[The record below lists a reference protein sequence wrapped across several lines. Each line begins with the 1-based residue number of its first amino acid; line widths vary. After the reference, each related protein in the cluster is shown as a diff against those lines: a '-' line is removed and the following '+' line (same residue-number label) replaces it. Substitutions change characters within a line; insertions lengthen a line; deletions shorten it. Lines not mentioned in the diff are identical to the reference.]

1 MAEMLGLSGKDLKG
15 AAKKKKV
22 FSYERIEISGKQSL
36 SKEIEGEPKE
46 MLELNITVTETHSQ
60 TCSLRQTEGKSQNIV
75 QKRERSG
82 PI

>member
-36 SKEIEGEPKE
+36 SKEIEDVKE
-46 MLELNITVTETHSQ
+46 NQ
-60 TCSLRQTEGKSQNIV
+60 RKC
-75 QKRERSG
+75 
-82 PI
+82 